1 MKAFLTAALTL
12 AMLTGGALAQAA
24 APSPAPA
31 GMTPPP
37 ASAAPPPVSTRVPP
51 PPPPSGPAVADD
63 GGPGAPPPE
72 GARGHHPPPPPPK
85 SAHIHLQHGDT
96 MLDVKCAD
104 DEPMTSCADLT
115 LKMLDRLQGP
125 KN

>member
-24 APSPAPA
+24 VPLPAPA
-31 GMTPPP
+31 GMAP
-37 ASAAPPPVSTRVPP
+37 APAAPPPVGTRVP
-51 PPPPSGPAVADD
+51 PPPPSGPAFADE
-63 GGPGAPPPE
+63 GGSGAAPPE
-72 GARGHHPPPPPPK
+72 GARGHHPPPPPPPPSK
-85 SAHIHLQHGDT
+85 SAHIHLQHGDM